1 MLQRPSGWVSAF
13 GLGFSAATATPGP
26 SLTRILGDIDKSTVP
41 DDIWGERF
49 PTGETQHL
57 KQGGWVAI
65 WGGKTWPWPSVFGK
79 LNSML
84 IRCLDLSASTTDYI
98 ATQLAKQYKLRV
110 ICIAD
115 ISRHGQTL
123 HKAGAT
129 CSSLVDRFHTTQAIE
144 TIRGVTGGRLR
155 YALDMVGRETA
166 TVLQRTL
173 STDPHSSQARLLGL
187 TGMPKER
194 HPCIRY
200 HAVPVKLFHICEPVA
215 EGLMRWL
222 ESLLESKELIPP
234 NLIARREGLA
244 GVK

>member
-65 WGGKTWPWPSVFGK
+65 WG
-79 LNSML
+79 
-84 IRCLDLSASTTDYI
+84 ASTTDYI